1 MQLDLWLFVPA
12 CFALNMAPGPNN
24 LMALHNAS
32 AQGVRAACVAGL
44 GRQVA
49 FVLMMGL
56 AAIGLASVLYAS
68 VWVFTA
74 IKLAGGGYLLYLAWQ
89 LWHAQPASLDTT
101 PPANNTAHHSVGV
114 GVGVLARREFL
125 MAIGNPK
132 AILIFTAFLPQFVN
146 IQQPIAP
153 QFAVLGALFLA
164 LECAAIALYALAG
177 RYAAAFMQSP
187 TSRKRFNRISASLLG
202 AAGVGLLLTKA

>member
-49 FVLMMGL
+49 FILMMGL
-56 AAIGLASVLYAS
+56 AAVGLASVLYAS

-89 LWHAQPASLDTT
+89 LWHTQPASPDST
-101 PPANNTAHHSVGV
+101 PAANTTAHHS
-114 GVGVLARREFL
+114 VGVLARREFL

-164 LECAAIALYALAG
+164 LECAAIAMYALAG

-202 AAGVGLLLTKA
+202 AAGVGLLLTKAEANA

>member
-49 FVLMMGL
+49 FILMMGL
-56 AAIGLASVLYAS
+56 AAVGLASVLYAS

-101 PPANNTAHHSVGV
+101 PSANTAAHHS
-114 GVGVLARREFL
+114 VGVLARREFL

-177 RYAAAFMQSP
+177 RYAAAFMHSP
-187 TSRKRFNRISASLLG
+187 ASRKRFNRISASLLG